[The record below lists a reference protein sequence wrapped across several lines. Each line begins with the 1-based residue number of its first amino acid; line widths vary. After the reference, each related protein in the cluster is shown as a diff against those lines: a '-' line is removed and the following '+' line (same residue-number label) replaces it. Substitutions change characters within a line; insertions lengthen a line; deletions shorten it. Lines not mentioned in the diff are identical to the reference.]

1 MVIWQNPAPDFFNSW
16 KLVKRFPLE
25 AIHGA
30 VAMDALL
37 ISQRVGN
44 ELQPYIGPESEL
56 GIILINEQYFSK
68 YIEILDRQIV
78 SLQEEATR
86 LFDGKP
92 ASYFAKSN

>member
-1 MVIWQNPAPDFFNSW
+1 MEA
-16 KLVKRFPLE
+16 VKRFPLE

-37 ISQRVGN
+37 TSQRVGN
-44 ELQPYIGPESEL
+44 ELQPHIGPESEL
-56 GIILINEQYFSK
+56 DIMSINEQSFSK
-68 YIEILDRQIV
+68 NIEILDRQIV
-78 SLQEEATR
+78 SLQEEAMR